1 MFFCIW
7 GLHLADTPLNFN
19 EKQPFIHAFV
29 IIYAT
34 LLRFGI
40 NFVKFVK
47 SIENSNYS
55 SIMLSNI
62 SKIIPHAIRIFSIS
76 LVIPLIT
83 TSILSAQTPV
93 ARNAVK
99 PKGAQISF
107 DHTRFDFGPIN
118 ENVKFASHKF
128 GFTNTGN
135 APLVLNKVE
144 TSCGCTTPEWSTD
157 TVKPGEQG
165 YVTARYETTNRLG
178 TFTKSITV
186 YSNSLESP
194 MVFLDISGDV
204 YRENTDLQSN
214 TEIKYNYGKVTF
226 SKPAL
231 SFSPLYDNRI
241 DTQSLFVTNETPTA
255 INIYALDPGILPPYI
270 KILQWPTT
278 LEPQER
284 GKVQIAI
291 DGRKINY
298 YGFGTFEIPMNTS
311 SPALPYGSVFVTFS
325 RKQFFPKYSATQL
338 AKQPKLIL
346 DKKEHNFGMISEAG
360 DLITTEFKFTNSG
373 KQLLKI
379 FNMDP
384 SCGCI
389 SVKAPKKELQP
400 GESMTVK
407 VIFDTVTKKGYSN
420 YSIGIICND
429 PTNPEFEIPIKAQ
442 FPAKDRHCL
451 TCPK

>member
-7 GLHLADTPLNFN
+7 GLHLADTPLNFY
-19 EKQPFIHAFV
+19 EMQPFIHAFV

-47 SIENSNYS
+47 SIKNTNYYS
-55 SIMLSNI
+55 MMLPII
-62 SKIIPHAIRIFSIS
+62 SKIAPIS
-76 LVIPLIT
+76 FRNLGLTLIIALINAT
-83 TSILSAQTPV
+83 ILTAQNPI
-93 ARNAVK
+93 ARNAAK

-118 ENVKFASHKF
+118 ENIKFASHKF

-186 YSNSLESP
+186 YSNSIESP

-338 AKQPKLIL
+338 AKQPKLTL

-360 DLITTEFKFTNSG
+360 DIITTEIKFTNSG

-379 FNMDP
+379 YNMDP

-389 SVKAPKKELQP
+389 SLKAPKKELQP
-400 GESMTVK
+400 GESMIVK

>member
-7 GLHLADTPLNFN
+7 GLHLADTPLNFY

-360 DLITTEFKFTNSG
+360 DLITTEFKFTTSG

-379 FNMDP
+379 LTMDP

>member
-47 SIENSNYS
+47 SIKNSNYS

-118 ENVKFASHKF
+118 ETVKFASHKF

-241 DTQSLFVTNETPTA
+241 DTQSLFITNETPTA

>member
-7 GLHLADTPLNFN
+7 GLRLADTPLNFY
-19 EKQPFIHAFV
+19 EMQPFIHAFV

-47 SIENSNYS
+47 TIKNTNYDS
-55 SIMLSNI
+55 MMLPII
-62 SKIIPHAIRIFSIS
+62 SKIAPIS
-76 LVIPLIT
+76 FRNLGLTLIIALINA
-83 TSILSAQTPV
+83 SILTAQNPI
-93 ARNAVK
+93 ARNAAK

-118 ENVKFASHKF
+118 ENIKFASHKF

-186 YSNSLESP
+186 YSNSIESP

-255 INIYALDPGILPPYI
+255 INIYALDAGILPPYI

-338 AKQPKLIL
+338 AKQPKLTL

-360 DLITTEFKFTNSG
+360 DIITTEIKFTNSG

-379 FNMDP
+379 YNMDP

-400 GESMTVK
+400 GESMIVK

>member
-47 SIENSNYS
+47 TIKNTNYYS
-55 SIMLSNI
+55 MMLPII
-62 SKIIPHAIRIFSIS
+62 SKIAPIS
-76 LVIPLIT
+76 FRNLGLTLIIALINAT
-83 TSILSAQTPV
+83 NLTAQNPV
-93 ARNAVK
+93 ARNAAK

-118 ENVKFASHKF
+118 ENIKFASHKF

-241 DTQSLFVTNETPTA
+241 DTQSLFVTNETPSA
-255 INIYALDPGILPPYI
+255 INIFALDPGILPPYI

-284 GKVQIAI
+284 GKVQVAI

-325 RKQFFPKYSATQL
+325 RKQFFPKYSASQL
-338 AKQPKLIL
+338 AKQPKLVL

-360 DLITTEFKFTNSG
+360 DVITTEIKFTNTG

-379 FNMDP
+379 YNMDP

-400 GESMTVK
+400 GESMMVK

-429 PTNPEFEIPIKAQ
+429 PTNPEFEIPIKAH